1 MNERSLSSV
10 SFRDPAGFVYSHNGE
25 LRRQVNDDY
34 REHYDRLLSSGLYDE
49 LVQARLLVPHAEISN
64 GEAPERQRAYKTLR
78 PERVDFI
85 SYPGE
90 WSFSAFKDAA
100 LTALEIQRRALE
112 RGMILKDCSAFNFP
126 FHGGR
131 PVLIDTLSFEIDR
144 GEPWAGYRQFCE
156 HFLAPLALVGLL
168 DGRLSQLWRSSVDGV
183 PIDLAARLLPWRSMV
198 RFGLA
203 VHLHLHSA
211 FQRGHSGRTT
221 ASRPAQVTKAA
232 KLGLVD
238 SLRSTVSGLRWK
250 HRRGEWESYYDKN
263 SYTPAEFEQKS
274 ATVKAWIEQTGTGAV
289 WDLGANTGYFSF
301 LACELSR
308 RVVAFESDA
317 ACVDRIY
324 VQARDKGETRL
335 LALVQDLANPTPS
348 FGWENRERASIFE
361 RGRPDLV
368 LALALVHHLVLAG
381 NQPLENVAAF
391 FNRLA
396 PWLVIEF
403 VPEDD
408 PQAVSLSQR
417 TRGIHHRY
425 DREHFERCM
434 AECFEVV
441 SVVRVTGNGRTLYL
455 MQRRSSM
462 GAM

>member
-1 MNERSLSSV
+1 ML
-10 SFRDPAGFVYSHNGE
+10 
-25 LRRQVNDDY
+25 
-34 REHYDRLLSSGLYDE
+34 
-49 LVQARLLVPHAEISN
+49 
-64 GEAPERQRAYKTLR
+64 
-78 PERVDFI
+78 
-85 SYPGE
+85 
-90 WSFSAFKDAA
+90 
-100 LTALEIQRRALE
+100 
-112 RGMILKDCSAFNFP
+112 
-126 FHGGR
+126 
-131 PVLIDTLSFEIDR
+131 
-144 GEPWAGYRQFCE
+144 
-156 HFLAPLALVGLL
+156 
-168 DGRLSQLWRSSVDGV
+168 
-183 PIDLAARLLPWRSMV
+183 

-211 FQRGHSGRTT
+211 FQRSHSGRTT
-221 ASRPAQVTKAA
+221 VSRPAQVTKTA
-232 KLGLVD
+232 KLGLVE

-250 HRRGEWESYYDKN
+250 RRRGEWESYYDKH
-263 SYTPAEFEQKS
+263 SYTPAEFDHKS
-274 ATVKAWIEQTGTGAV
+274 ATVKAWIGQTGSGTV

-301 LACELSR
+301 LACELGR

-324 VQARDKGETRL
+324 LQARDKGQTRL
-335 LALVQDLANPTPS
+335 LPLVQDLANPTPS

-408 PQAVSLSQR
+408 AQAVSLSQR

-425 DREHFERCM
+425 DREHFETCM
-434 AECFEVV
+434 AESFDIV
-441 SVVRVTGNGRTLYL
+441 SSVRVTGNGRTLYL
-455 MQRRSSM
+455 MRRRSST
-462 GAM
+462 GAV